1 MRRILVTLLVWLSLA
16 FPVSRD
22 SRLYFIIRSIFAL
35 GYKSVFLFRSSIDSL
50 GNIKTRMTRK
60 RRDREY
66 ILSTIGE
73 LKETS
78 IQLNE
83 SINTLSLDVAELSRM
98 HLEVLSQL
106 KDINRLQEFLPDP
119 KEVRKE
125 ENKYYA
131 ILDSLKTSNDRLE
144 KELSM
149 LTDKVKGIN

>member
-22 SRLYFIIRSIFAL
+22 SKFYFIIRSIFAL

-78 IQLNE
+78 IQLTE

-106 KDINRLQEFLPDP
+106 KNINRLQEFLPDP

-131 ILDSLKTSNDRLE
+131 LLDSLKTSNDRLE
-144 KELSM
+144 KELSI
-149 LTDKVKGIN
+149 LSDKVKGIN